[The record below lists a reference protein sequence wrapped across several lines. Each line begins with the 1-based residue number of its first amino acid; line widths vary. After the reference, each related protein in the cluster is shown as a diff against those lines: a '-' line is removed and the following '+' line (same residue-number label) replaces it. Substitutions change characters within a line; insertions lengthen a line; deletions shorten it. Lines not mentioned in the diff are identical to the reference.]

1 MTSPLPQ
8 RLEQYST
15 KLSAFL
21 REREAN
27 GLRGQPE
34 MLHELEMTTDSDLLR
49 KFSWKVAIIGAGV
62 AFFIG
67 PLLAMVLRSLLPGI
81 LNQALWVIIK
91 LGMALS
97 CALFGLAAYLTF
109 MYNNDAS

>member
-1 MTSPLPQ
+1 MAHPLQQ
-8 RLEQYST
+8 RLDQYSA

-62 AFFIG
+62 AFFAA
-67 PLLAMVLRSLLPGI
+67 PLMATVLRSLLPEI
-81 LNQALWVIIK
+81 LAHALWAVIKIA
-91 LGMALS
+91 MAFS
-97 CALFGLAAYLTF
+97 CALFGVAAYLTF
-109 MYNNDAS
+109 MYNKE